1 MDGRG
6 LDMSSSLLQIVTRI
20 TTFIYTLLFPKMHTL
35 VTVSPCSGSHGC
47 PQQPAQKQVPQGS
60 Q

>member
-20 TTFIYTLLFPKMHTL
+20 TIFIYTLLFSKMHTL
-35 VTVSPCSGSHGC
+35 VTVETQIYLVTSTSEL
-47 PQQPAQKQVPQGS
+47 
-60 Q
+60 